1 MATVSSCVLH
11 IILNTFILFIINPS
25 FILGENDELSIVD
38 FDFNS
43 FNGDYTPPSP
53 PPPASP
59 PHPPS
64 LSCEG
69 DLGGN
74 GSFDTICE
82 LNSSLNFGKDV
93 YIEGIG
99 SLHILSGVIVSCPMV
114 GCSILVNI
122 SGEFVMGVNSSII
135 AGTVFVEAQNA
146 SLSDGSI
153 INVTALAGAPPP
165 QTSGTPSGVQ
175 GSGGGMEGEGRVV
188 LLIILSFQR
197 MCGVGMHTR
206 GRHWMSQRVMGARG
220 GLQVKKRIMVG
231 VEGGE
236 LSLRW
241 KVQLKFAG
249 VSWQME
255 VMGVLRVVEG
265 LVAASTSRPLECSLF
280 SLDWLD

>member
-43 FNGDYTPPSP
+43 FHGDYTPPSP

-175 GSGGGMEGEGRVV
+175 GSGGGHGGRGASCVTDNTKLPEDV
-188 LLIILSFQR
+188 WGGDAYSWSSLDEPKSYGSKGGTTSKEEDYGGGGGGRIEFEVESAIEV
-197 MCGVGMHTR
+197 CG
-206 GRHWMSQRVMGARG
+206 S
-220 GLQVKKRIMVG
+220 
-231 VEGGE
+231 
-236 LSLRW
+236 
-241 KVQLKFAG
+241 
-249 VSWQME
+249 
-255 VMGVLRVVEG
+255 
-265 LVAASTSRPLECSLF
+265 LVADGGDGGVKGGGGSGGSIYIKAPRM
-280 SLDWLD
+280 